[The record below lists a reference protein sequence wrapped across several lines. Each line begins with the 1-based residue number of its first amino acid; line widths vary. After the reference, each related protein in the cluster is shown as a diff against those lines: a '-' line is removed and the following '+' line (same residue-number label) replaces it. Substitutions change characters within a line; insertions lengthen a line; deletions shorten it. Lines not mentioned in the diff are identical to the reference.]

1 LFLCLIKHHPGKLYT
16 QLMKHHIT
24 NKQTKLYA
32 SCCVGETNKLT
43 LGLALSVYFSFPL
56 SLLFHWCSM
65 HIHSLVMN
73 AIYCQQLVASLNN
86 IIKTTQCF
94 DGDYWLMQVSSGAID
109 MAKANLEKMLISC
122 AAPVERDGTN
132 DDVVNAQQKCLFEVT
147 HELVRQVTS
156 PNTLVREQV
165 NVHSL

>member
-1 LFLCLIKHHPGKLYT
+1 
-16 QLMKHHIT
+16 MV
-24 NKQTKLYA
+24 
-32 SCCVGETNKLT
+32 S
-43 LGLALSVYFSFPL
+43 
-56 SLLFHWCSM
+56 
-65 HIHSLVMN
+65 
-73 AIYCQQLVASLNN
+73 SLNN
-86 IIKTTQCF
+86 IIKTIRCF

-165 NVHSL
+165 NIHSM

>member
-1 LFLCLIKHHPGKLYT
+1 
-16 QLMKHHIT
+16 
-24 NKQTKLYA
+24 
-32 SCCVGETNKLT
+32 
-43 LGLALSVYFSFPL
+43 
-56 SLLFHWCSM
+56 
-65 HIHSLVMN
+65 MN
-73 AIYCQQLVASLNN
+73 AICQQLVASLNN
-86 IIKTTQCF
+86 IIKTIQCF
-94 DGDYWLMQVSSGAID
+94 DRNYCLMQVSSGAID

-165 NVHSL
+165 NIHSV

>member
-1 LFLCLIKHHPGKLYT
+1 
-16 QLMKHHIT
+16 
-24 NKQTKLYA
+24 
-32 SCCVGETNKLT
+32 
-43 LGLALSVYFSFPL
+43 
-56 SLLFHWCSM
+56 
-65 HIHSLVMN
+65 
-73 AIYCQQLVASLNN
+73 
-86 IIKTTQCF
+86 
-94 DGDYWLMQVSSGAID
+94 MQVSSGAID

-165 NVHSL
+165 NGNSL